1 VTEAI
6 TNLEE
11 QAGVTFAEEEKKKK
25 KKKFLKDLMLV
36 IVSDQAATPT
46 ISLSDK

>member
-1 VTEAI
+1 MTEAI

-25 KKKFLKDLMLV
+25 KFLKDLMLV
-36 IVSDQAATPT
+36 IVSVQAATPT